1 MRQLK
6 RLLLLQKNHRRALM
20 QPSVKTTYGA
30 KEKHMEV
37 REKIA
42 KEIAMTEPVNAA
54 NRRKWEPL
62 LPLAQLVVGHKE

>member
-1 MRQLK
+1 
-6 RLLLLQKNHRRALM
+6 M